1 MTTKLTIGQVMSP
14 CPVAVNPHH
23 TFAEAHGIMRAH
35 RIRHLPVEEAG
46 RVVGLVSQGDL
57 RLLES
62 LDEFDTRIVEVQEAM
77 TRDPYQVERD
87 APLSDVVDQMM
98 ARRIGSTLVV
108 ENGAVVGIFTCID
121 ALAVLRHLLDGREPH
136 GARIA
141 GEVGPATT
149 TSNPN
154 RD

>member
-62 LDEFDTRIVEVQEAM
+62 LDEFDTQVVEVEEAM
-77 TRDPYQVERD
+77 TRDPYQVGRD
-87 APLSDVVDQMM
+87 ELLTDVVDQMV

-108 ENGAVVGIFTCID
+108 ENGAVVGIFTCVD
-121 ALAVLRHLLDGREPH
+121 ALTVLSHLLNGREAH
-136 GARIA
+136 GARLA
-141 GEVGPATT
+141 GELEEDPCHDPA
-149 TSNPN
+149 
-154 RD
+154 